1 MAKIPSITLK
11 PCDSSQIHAHGFDP
25 ATGTLALQ
33 FKRKGPD
40 GERVGGSVYHYTG
53 CTPEFYKEFCGAE
66 SLGKFF
72 GERIK
77 PNADKFPFEKQAD
90 E

>member
-11 PCDSSQIHAHGFDP
+11 PCDSSQIHAYGHCP
-25 ATGTLALQ
+25 ETNVLEIQ
-33 FKRKGPD
+33 FKSKGGPGARYRYQGVD
-40 GERVGGSVYHYTG
+40 AKT
-53 CTPEFYKEFCGAE
+53 FKEFSSAE
-66 SLGKFF
+66 SKGKFF

-77 PNADKFPFEKQAD
+77 ERAFPFEKQAD